1 MNSLFSIKYKNFF
14 LKIKV
19 LGIKL
24 DLSAYSIAFFVR
36 SILRKYN
43 YIAIYRILKEKN
55 DNVVV
60 IELNDFHCEVLPSW
74 KYHLKKLGNKTLFL
88 VHPKIYDENPFYN
101 EIFNVIKIDYNYVLF
116 LINLGFLFRYKR
128 IIFNSDYI
136 YERPFGGRS
145 FLYNMIKFKYIGNIL
160 FLSHHA
166 NLTIENKGLTSSKK
180 IITLSRAVSNKTN
193 IHYFFPKLNSSNIAT
208 YNKLKRI
215 IIVGNMKH
223 ISKDYKGLLL
233 ALEKLKS
240 KKQPSFSLDLVGK
253 IHKNLPRS
261 DFINYHNRLN
271 FKELHSLLTKSH
283 FILFLLK
290 KTEGHQYKSTDI
302 TGSFLL
308 ALNFGLI
315 PVLEDS
321 FQGFYELDESNSVVY
336 NEINGISNALDEI
349 SNMSK
354 TKYTKLQVSL
364 SKLTKNLEKD
374 SLRNS
379 NI

>member
-1 MNSLFSIKYKNFF
+1 
-14 LKIKV
+14 
-19 LGIKL
+19 
-24 DLSAYSIAFFVR
+24 
-36 SILRKYN
+36 
-43 YIAIYRILKEKN
+43 
-55 DNVVV
+55 
-60 IELNDFHCEVLPSW
+60 
-74 KYHLKKLGNKTLFL
+74 
-88 VHPKIYDENPFYN
+88 
-101 EIFNVIKIDYNYVLF
+101 
-116 LINLGFLFRYKR
+116 
-128 IIFNSDYI
+128 
-136 YERPFGGRS
+136 
-145 FLYNMIKFKYIGNIL
+145 
-160 FLSHHA
+160 
-166 NLTIENKGLTSSKK
+166 
-180 IITLSRAVSNKTN
+180 
-193 IHYFFPKLNSSNIAT
+193 
-208 YNKLKRI
+208 
-215 IIVGNMKH
+215 
-223 ISKDYKGLLL
+223 
-233 ALEKLKS
+233 
-240 KKQPSFSLDLVGK
+240 
-253 IHKNLPRS
+253 
-261 DFINYHNRLN
+261 
-271 FKELHSLLTKSH
+271 LHSLLTKSH

>member
-60 IELNDFHCEVLPSW
+60 IELNYFHGEVLPSW

-136 YERPFGGRS
+136 YEIPFGG
-145 FLYNMIKFKYIGNIL
+145 
-160 FLSHHA
+160 LS
-166 NLTIENKGLTSSKK
+166 L
-180 IITLSRAVSNKTN
+180 
-193 IHYFFPKLNSSNIAT
+193 IHI
-208 YNKLKRI
+208 
-215 IIVGNMKH
+215 
-223 ISKDYKGLLL
+223 
-233 ALEKLKS
+233 
-240 KKQPSFSLDLVGK
+240 
-253 IHKNLPRS
+253 
-261 DFINYHNRLN
+261 
-271 FKELHSLLTKSH
+271 
-283 FILFLLK
+283 
-290 KTEGHQYKSTDI
+290 
-302 TGSFLL
+302 
-308 ALNFGLI
+308 
-315 PVLEDS
+315 
-321 FQGFYELDESNSVVY
+321 
-336 NEINGISNALDEI
+336 
-349 SNMSK
+349 
-354 TKYTKLQVSL
+354 
-364 SKLTKNLEKD
+364 
-374 SLRNS
+374 
-379 NI
+379 